1 MISTS
6 TPLTRVKEEAGKHTW
21 LTSVDREARV
31 GKTEKGAGEL
41 DVRVCRELNTHW
53 TLFAWKGEGEF
64 RGPLVGLSNPHW
76 SSVSEASRTFVH
88 AVASTWV
95 VLYGSCWLPLPMAN
109 FSSLSNCI
117 RKPTFLEKHSPAPSW
132 LGWTARVQ
140 AHHFASRLSQ
150 HCN

>member
-1 MISTS
+1 MSTS

-41 DVRVCRELNTHW
+41 GLRVCRELNTHW
-53 TLFAWKGEGEF
+53 TLFAWKEEGEF
-64 RGPLVGLSNPHW
+64 RGPLVGLSDPHW

-117 RKPTFLEKHSPAPSW
+117 CKPTFLGKHSPAPSW
-132 LGWTARVQ
+132 LRWTARVQ